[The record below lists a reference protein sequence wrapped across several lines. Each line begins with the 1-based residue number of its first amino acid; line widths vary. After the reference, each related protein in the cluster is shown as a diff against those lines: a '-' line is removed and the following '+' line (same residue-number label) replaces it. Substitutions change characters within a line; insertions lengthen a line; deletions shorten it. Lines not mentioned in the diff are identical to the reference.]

1 MADKRISQ
9 LIERVDIAN
18 NDVLPIV
25 ASGATTTNKV
35 TISTIQDWMQDNL
48 DVGVTSVGITIGS
61 TGTDVNVTG
70 SPITTSGN
78 ITINIPTASAI
89 NRGLLSS
96 TDWST
101 FTNDR
106 VPYTG
111 ATGAVNLGTHSFAAA
126 QININ
131 GNAPTSG
138 SYLGFKHSTNVLSGA
153 DGYTSM
159 YTFGTNTI
167 AFKSVSGATTKDFS
181 FSMVGITAGVPGGRQ
196 YTLPDASG
204 TLALTSDIPS
214 LTGYVTLATDQTII
228 GNKTFNSG
236 TLRVQSGGLGGLP
249 SRFANAPV
257 FSIAL
262 SGFNTIGFNGSNN
275 LFITRE
281 TDTNGVVLAFD
292 NTAVRTYTLQDASG
306 TLAFTSDLSGYV
318 TLGTAQTITATKTF
332 TTSGSGNTINI
343 NHTSGS
349 GHGLEINKAG
359 NGEGLRVIKTSGS
372 GNAVTI
378 SGGLLSAEAATL
390 TGALNG
396 TSAVFSGNTS
406 MITVSY
412 ADIDTGNNRGLR
424 IVNTDSSEGTAYN
437 ITAGRAGQNN
447 GDFVIRN
454 TTTGVNNLFF
464 NRTTG
469 AATFSSSVTALNGV
483 FKNPGSSPNNTL
495 FIQTSDY
502 SGGSVGSVLRL
513 GHVATT
519 GSTTAI
525 IQNLT
530 AGGTNAG
537 NISFPEGNVGVGT
550 TPIVRFQVQDSANTY
565 VSHFSGLNQ
574 TNGIALGTNSSNA
587 AIIQGYT
594 RTFSATNNISMQVD
608 GGNVGIG
615 TASPGQALDVY
626 RDTSVASYVVARN
639 GSGVQVAMGVAG
651 DNGSLIGTLSN
662 HNLRIVTNGAV
673 VATITS
679 GGALQMSNNATTFSI
694 GSISG
699 QNRIQWDS
707 TEFAFLNTANSYTA
721 LGASAFN
728 TRSDYRLKENVAP
741 VQDALSK
748 ITSLKPCTFNFI
760 AEPEKEVVGFI
771 AHEVQEVFP
780 QAISGEKDGFRIEQV
795 EVSPAELDEE
805 GNVITESV
813 IEEKEV
819 PVYQGIDHSKLVPL
833 LVAAIQEQ
841 QEQIKSLTE
850 QVEALKSQIN
860 G

>member
-1 MADKRISQ
+1 
-9 LIERVDIAN
+9 
-18 NDVLPIV
+18 
-25 ASGATTTNKV
+25 
-35 TISTIQDWMQDNL
+35 
-48 DVGVTSVGITIGS
+48 
-61 TGTDVNVTG
+61 
-70 SPITTSGN
+70 
-78 ITINIPTASAI
+78 
-89 NRGLLSS
+89 
-96 TDWST
+96 
-101 FTNDR
+101 
-106 VPYTG
+106 
-111 ATGAVNLGTHSFAAA
+111 
-126 QININ
+126 
-131 GNAPTSG
+131 
-138 SYLGFKHSTNVLSGA
+138 
-153 DGYTSM
+153 
-159 YTFGTNTI
+159 
-167 AFKSVSGATTKDFS
+167 
-181 FSMVGITAGVPGGRQ
+181 
-196 YTLPDASG
+196 
-204 TLALTSDIPS
+204 
-214 LTGYVTLATDQTII
+214 
-228 GNKTFNSG
+228 
-236 TLRVQSGGLGGLP
+236 
-249 SRFANAPV
+249 
-257 FSIAL
+257 
-262 SGFNTIGFNGSNN
+262 
-275 LFITRE
+275 
-281 TDTNGVVLAFD
+281 
-292 NTAVRTYTLQDASG
+292 
-306 TLAFTSDLSGYV
+306 
-318 TLGTAQTITATKTF
+318 
-332 TTSGSGNTINI
+332 
-343 NHTSGS
+343 
-349 GHGLEINKAG
+349 
-359 NGEGLRVIKTSGS
+359 VIKTSGS

-615 TASPGQALDVY
+615 TASPGQKLAVSDSGGVTRVLVEN
-626 RDTSVASYVVARN
+626 TGNAAAGAGLQMLVSSSGTTVGN
-639 GSGVQVAMGVAG
+639 GTIRT
-651 DNGSLIGTLSN
+651 DNADNMQFFNIGGE
-662 HNLRIVTNGAV
+662 RMR
-673 VATITS
+673 ITS